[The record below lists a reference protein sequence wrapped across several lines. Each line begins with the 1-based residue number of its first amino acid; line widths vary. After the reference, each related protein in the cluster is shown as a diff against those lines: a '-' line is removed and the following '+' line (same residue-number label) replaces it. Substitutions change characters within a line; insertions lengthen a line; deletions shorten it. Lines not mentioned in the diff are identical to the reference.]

1 MATISI
7 LVAVYNAEKYLHKC
21 LKSLLSQTL
30 HNIEIIC
37 VNDASTDSS
46 LSILNAYAKKDE
58 RIKVVHLSQNVG
70 IAKAR
75 NAGLR
80 ISTGQYIAFV
90 DSDDWL
96 SEDACEKA
104 FDVFTHYPLT
114 DTVLFQ
120 VKNVYGDKD
129 VDFIMPSFTTLDG
142 FTAFRES
149 LTWNIHGVY
158 VVKRELHLRFP
169 YDESAVAYSDENVT
183 RLHYLNSREVR
194 ICNGI
199 YYYRQHLGSVTHRVS
214 LRRFDYLLANQSMKQ
229 QLEAL
234 NVSDRILDIYEEVR
248 WRNVI
253 GLYMFYFL
261 HRKKLD
267 RNSRQQGLAIIR
279 RSWQSIE
286 VDRLPRWLVRKFGY
300 IPFQKYWLVFRLQEE
315 TYFFLRTLLGKNKE
329 QL

>member
-21 LKSLLSQTL
+21 LESLLSQTL

-37 VNDASTDSS
+37 VDDASTDSS
-46 LSILNAYAKKDE
+46 LNILNAYAKKDE

-104 FDVFTHYPLT
+104 FHVFTHYPLT

-129 VDFIMPSFTTLDG
+129 VDFIMPPFTTLDG

-158 VVKRELHLRFP
+158 VVKRELHHRMENE
-169 YDESAVAYSDENVT
+169 DAVRA
-183 RLHYLNSREVR
+183 
-194 ICNGI
+194 
-199 YYYRQHLGSVTHRVS
+199 
-214 LRRFDYLLANQSMKQ
+214 
-229 QLEAL
+229 
-234 NVSDRILDIYEEVR
+234 
-248 WRNVI
+248 
-253 GLYMFYFL
+253 
-261 HRKKLD
+261 
-267 RNSRQQGLAIIR
+267 
-279 RSWQSIE
+279 
-286 VDRLPRWLVRKFGY
+286 
-300 IPFQKYWLVFRLQEE
+300 
-315 TYFFLRTLLGKNKE
+315 
-329 QL
+329 

>member
-1 MATISI
+1 M
-7 LVAVYNAEKYLHKC
+7 
-21 LKSLLSQTL
+21 
-30 HNIEIIC
+30 
-37 VNDASTDSS
+37 
-46 LSILNAYAKKDE
+46 
-58 RIKVVHLSQNVG
+58 
-70 IAKAR
+70 
-75 NAGLR
+75 
-80 ISTGQYIAFV
+80 
-90 DSDDWL
+90 
-96 SEDACEKA
+96 
-104 FDVFTHYPLT
+104 
-114 DTVLFQ
+114 
-120 VKNVYGDKD
+120 KNVYGDKD

-253 GLYMFYFL
+253 G
-261 HRKKLD
+261 
-267 RNSRQQGLAIIR
+267 

-286 VDRLPRWLVRKFGY
+286 VYRLPRWLVRKFGY
-300 IPFQKYWLVFRLQEE
+300 IPFQKSWLVFRLQEE
-315 TYFFLRTLLGKNKE
+315 TYFFLRALLGKNKE